1 VLESD
6 RFRAVSVVNGHGVV
20 RLAGAE
26 AAVGPRD
33 HFGIPAGLPATIS
46 REGNETLVLLD
57 ATLTAKEGNNPPDDR
72 R

>member
-1 VLESD
+1 MPRLQHRRHD
-6 RFRAVSVVNGHGVV
+6 GHAVV

-46 REGNETLVLLD
+46 REGNETLVFLD
-57 ATLTAKEGNNPPDDR
+57 ATLTAEQGNKPPDDR
-72 R
+72 Q